1 MVKKSYKYL
10 IVIMALSFLFI
21 FNTAAF
27 AKDDKKDAKT
37 TTDAT
42 TMTLDE
48 KISYAIG
55 YTYFENLNKEYKI
68 DVDIFFKGIEDAI
81 ANKPLLDPTQMKEA
95 LLAFQEKIRAKQREE
110 IIAESKEN
118 KEKGETFL
126 KENKK
131 KKGVVTLES
140 GLQYKIIKKGTGK
153 SPKPEDTIKCHYKG
167 TTIDGNEFDS
177 SYKRNQPAVFKLNQ
191 VIKGW
196 TDALQLM
203 KEGGKWELYIPSD
216 LAYGD
221 RQAGPIKPGST
232 LIFEVE
238 LLSIEE
244 IKK

>member
-1 MVKKSYKYL
+1 MVRRSSKYL
-10 IVIMALSFLFI
+10 IVILALSFLFV
-21 FNTAAF
+21 FNTAVV
-27 AKDDKKDAKT
+27 AKEAKKDIK
-37 TTDAT
+37 
-42 TMTLDE
+42 TMTLEE

-55 YTYFENLNKEYKI
+55 YSYFENLSKDYKL
-68 DVDIFFKGIEDAI
+68 DINAFYKGIEDAI
-81 ANKPLLDPTQMKEA
+81 AKKPVLEPTQMKEA
-95 LLAFQEKIRAKQREE
+95 LMAFQDQIRAKQREKM
-110 IIAESKEN
+110 IAESKEN
-118 KEKGETFL
+118 KEKGDAFL

-131 KKGVVTLES
+131 KKGVVTLAS

-177 SYKRNQPAVFKLNQ
+177 SYKRNQPAVFQLNK

-238 LLSIEE
+238 LISIENV
-244 IKK
+244 KKAKE

>member
-1 MVKKSYKYL
+1 MVRRSSKYL
-10 IVIMALSFLFI
+10 IVILALSFLFV
-21 FNTAAF
+21 FNTAVF
-27 AKDDKKDAKT
+27 AKETKKDAKT
-37 TTDAT
+37 
-42 TMTLDE
+42 MTLEE

-55 YTYFENLNKEYKI
+55 YSYFENLSKEYKL
-68 DVDIFFKGIEDAI
+68 DINAFYKGIEDAI
-81 ANKPLLDPTQMKEA
+81 AKKPELEPTQMKEA
-95 LLAFQEKIRAKQREE
+95 LMAFQDQIRAKQREE
-110 IIAESKEN
+110 MLSKSKEN
-118 KEKGETFL
+118 KEKGDAFL

-131 KKGVVTLES
+131 KKGVVTLAS

-177 SYKRNQPAVFKLNQ
+177 SYKRNQPAVFQLNK

-238 LLSIEE
+238 LISIENV
-244 IKK
+244 KKAKE